1 MPTALSASTH
11 ARVMKVN
18 PSLELA
24 EKERYN
30 LGRKETPRTGI
41 DIAASIKYRLLFSS
55 IAKIMLGV

>member
-11 ARVMKVN
+11 TRVMEVIH
-18 PSLELA
+18 SLELV

-41 DIAASIKYRLLFSS
+41 DAAASIK
-55 IAKIMLGV
+55 